1 MRVTAVKPVGGY
13 RLELEFDNGARGIV
27 DLAELAGVGVFDAW
41 LRPGLFEQV
50 AITEAGALT
59 WPGNLDLCPDALYLR
74 MTGKTVGEVFPS
86 WRQQAA
92 YA

>member
-50 AITEAGALT
+50 AIPRL
-59 WPGNLDLCPDALYLR
+59 WL
-74 MTGKTVGEVFPS
+74 
-86 WRQQAA
+86 
-92 YA
+92 